1 MKLSDAVNRVIAQY
15 GNTRKAG
22 EALSMC
28 PTYLWRLA
36 KGDKSNPKDEQLTRL
51 GLKRVITY
59 EFIDGTP
66 PLTRAEYRDG
76 IKAVPVT
83 GLMGNKPCQGC
94 IAVTDPTG
102 RMCDAIHGVQTLN
115 CVTDK
120 IIWVKK

>member
-1 MKLSDAVNRVIAQY
+1 MKLADAVNRVIAQY
-15 GNTRKAG
+15 GNPRKAG

-51 GLKRVITY
+51 GLKRVVTY
-59 EFIDGTP
+59 EFINDTP

-76 IKAVPVT
+76 FKAIPVERST
-83 GLMGNKPCQGC
+83 AKEPCEGC
-94 IAVTDPTG
+94 AAAVDPTG
-102 RMCDAIHGVQTLN
+102 RMCDTIHGVQALN